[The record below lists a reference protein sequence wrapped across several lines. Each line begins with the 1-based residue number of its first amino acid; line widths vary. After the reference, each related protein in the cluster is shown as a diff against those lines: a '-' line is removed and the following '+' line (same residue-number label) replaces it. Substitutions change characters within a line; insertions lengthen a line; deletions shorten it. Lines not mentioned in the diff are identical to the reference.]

1 MFTSGRMASFTIARG
16 YLGAIVQHSPSALTL
31 RIAACRRC
39 ACGTHQ
45 CGTHRH
51 AGQETPDKDAAWELL
66 KFINSSRG
74 QTLKISTGY
83 AYPSRRSV
91 VKEDWYVNFKCGEA
105 IGTGLNTV
113 FNDIMENG
121 WARTWP
127 QHVQWPE
134 INTVINSQLDALY
147 SGDKSAEEVGTEIAA
162 QVNAILSAE

>member
-1 MFTSGRMASFTIARG
+1 MWSG
-16 YLGAIVQHSPSALTL
+16 
-31 RIAACRRC
+31 
-39 ACGTHQ
+39 
-45 CGTHRH
+45 
-51 AGQETPDKDAAWELL
+51 TPDRDAAWELL

-127 QHVQWPE
+127 QHVRWPE
-134 INTVINSQLDALY
+134 ISTAINSQLDALY
-147 SGDKSAEEVGTEIAA
+147 SGDKSPEDVGTEIAA
-162 QVNAILSAE
+162 QVNAILSDE

>member
-1 MFTSGRMASFTIARG
+1 MWSG
-16 YLGAIVQHSPSALTL
+16 
-31 RIAACRRC
+31 
-39 ACGTHQ
+39 
-45 CGTHRH
+45 
-51 AGQETPDKDAAWELL
+51 TPDRDAAWELV

-91 VKEDWYVNFKCGEA
+91 VKEDWYVNFSCGGA

-127 QHVQWPE
+127 QHPQWPE
-134 INTVINSQLDALY
+134 NQRRH
-147 SGDKSAEEVGTEIAA
+147 
-162 QVNAILSAE
+162 Q